1 MNSLNLDLKFA
12 TEVGGKS
19 ICFLYLKIRIINGQ
33 LETTVYSKPTDS
45 HLHLHDK
52 CSYKPSSVKG
62 IEKGVA
68 LCLQHTYSTDG
79 EYWSKSIEYQ
89 DYLTRRGHD
98 PNTVDD
104 TFEKFCKI
112 TRNDARKKMVNN
124 NSSNNS
130 VIFLTKFNSR
140 GPNVTKIIKIN
151 FHLL

>member
-1 MNSLNLDLKFA
+1 MISIEKLELCYNFLNSLNLDLKFA

-45 HLHLHDK
+45 HLSLHAK

-104 TFEKFCKI
+104 TFEKISKI
-112 TRNDARKKMVNN
+112 TRNDART
-124 NSSNNS
+124 
-130 VIFLTKFNSR
+130 LTKTELFFSQNLIPEEQMS
-140 GPNVTKIIKIN
+140 PK
-151 FHLL
+151 